1 MTTSTSTRGMVSR
14 PALPNAPRAVRVSV
28 ADGRPI
34 AVDGELVHEHLENW
48 LVEGWWWTER
58 PLRRRYWEIVTVA
71 GRNRVVFHDLRTGE
85 WYAQAA

>member
-1 MTTSTSTRGMVSR
+1 MTARRPSSRTVSR
-14 PALPNAPRAVRVSV
+14 PSLPNAPRAVRVSV

-34 AVDGELVHEHLENW
+34 AVNGERVREHLEDW

-58 PLRRRYWEIVTVA
+58 PLRRRYWEVMTVA
-71 GRNRVVFHDLRTGE
+71 GRNRVVFHDLRTGG